1 MLCKRAVTI
10 VNLDWRLFGVFESLK
25 QEVLPTNAVDF
36 YPKVACGGDRHFNV
50 G

>member
-10 VNLDWRLFGVFESLK
+10 VNLELK